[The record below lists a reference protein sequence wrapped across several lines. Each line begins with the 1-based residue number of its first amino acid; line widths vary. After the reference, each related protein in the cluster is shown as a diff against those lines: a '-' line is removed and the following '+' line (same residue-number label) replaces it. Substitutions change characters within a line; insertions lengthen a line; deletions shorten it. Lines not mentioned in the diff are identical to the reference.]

1 MTAFDSAIAL
11 ARKLETR
18 EVSALELLDECLA
31 RIDRLDA
38 DTNAICW
45 LDAQRARAQAA
56 SITEPPDERRP
67 LLGIPMTVK
76 EAFDLAGSPTT
87 WGVPAFAE
95 NISSSD
101 SVVVERLKAAGA
113 VVFGKTNVS
122 VMLGDIQSYN
132 SIYGTTNNPWNPAH
146 TPGGSSGGSGAAL
159 AAGLSVLEMGSDI
172 GGSIRTPAHYCGVF
186 GHKPTWGLVPSRGHG
201 LPYMVSE
208 PDIAVV
214 GPMARSAFDLEAM
227 LRLLARPDE
236 LAGAVRYELPALA
249 GRGLGDL
256 RVAVWSDDEVAP
268 VSREI
273 AGRVELVA
281 QVLRD
286 AGARVDYEAR
296 PVSSAHSHD
305 VYHRLLFAFIGA
317 GEGTDEQ
324 YEERRRKAASL
335 AAEDDSE
342 KALELRCLDHGPPDL
357 WLGLNSARDIDC
369 AGPGSRSLEDY
380 DIVLV
385 HRRPPRRPW
394 STTTVPFGERTIE
407 VDDRA
412 RSDFSQ
418 PYVAADILGGT
429 ARHLTSA
436 VHGDPDRSR
445 RRRAADRGSDHRA
458 RVRRPGD
465 HPERAASRTVHHH
478 QRGARGVERIEHLG
492 KRVVFAHVAG
502 EDLGAAHEAAG
513 VEHARASPFRRR
525 RPTRPGR
532 APSTCH

>member
-56 SITEPPDERRP
+56 SITEPPDECRP

-87 WGVPAFAE
+87 WGVEEFAD
-95 NISSSD
+95 NIAASD

-268 VSREI
+268 VTREI

-342 KALELRCLDHGPPDL
+342 KALELRASTMDHRT
-357 WLGLNSARDIDC
+357 WLGLNSARDRLRW
-369 AGPGSRSLEDY
+369 AWQSFFEDY
-380 DIVLV
+380 DIVLAPQTATPAMV
-385 HRRPPRRPW
+385 HDHR
-394 STTTVPFGERTIE
+394 PFGERTIE
-407 VDDRA
+407 VDGT
-412 RSDFSQ
+412 FQ
-418 PYVAADILGGT
+418 PYWQQIFWAGLPGIS
-429 ARHLTSA
+429 HLPST
-436 VHGDPDRSR
+436 VIPTG
-445 RRRAADRGSDHRA
+445 
-458 RVRRPGD
+458 PGD
-465 HPERAASRTVHHH
+465 AGLPIGVQIIGPAYGDLVTIQSAQLLERE
-478 QRGARGVERIEHLG
+478 G
-492 KRVVFAHVAG
+492 FAFQAPP
-502 EDLGAAHEAAG
+502 AYA
-513 VEHARASPFRRR
+513 
-525 RPTRPGR
+525 TR
-532 APSTCH
+532 